1 MGTVLT
7 IMGGYYLL
15 SGQAFKVAG
24 EAAKWVDEKVN
35 QSKCKKQLCES
46 VELHFVTQQI
56 GGKGV

>member
-35 QSKCKKQLCES
+35 QSKCKK
-46 VELHFVTQQI
+46 
-56 GGKGV
+56 